1 LFVKPTGVR
10 VVAGRYRGL
19 RLATLPGLAVRPTAD
34 RVKEALFS
42 ILGERVDGARVLD
55 CFAGTG
61 ALGIEALSRGAA
73 RVVFVEEDREALELL
88 RRNLARVGAEAEVRV
103 CRGDALRPASW
114 VREAVPADVILADPP
129 YHRDLVPRFL
139 EAMAEA
145 GALRGGGLLVVEH
158 ERGVVPAHVAW
169 QPVES
174 RRYGD
179 TVLSFFVPAGA
190 GGKGGE
196 DAHRDLPGDV

>member
-1 LFVKPTGVR
+1 MKSSGVR
-10 VVAGRYRGL
+10 IVAGRYRGQ
-19 RLATLPGLAVRPTAD
+19 RLATLPGIAVRPTAD

-42 ILGERVDGARVLD
+42 ILGERVEGARVLD

-73 RVVFVEEDREALELL
+73 RVVFVEEDREVLELL
-88 RRNLARVGAEAEVRV
+88 RRNLAHVGAGAEVRV
-103 CRGDALRPASW
+103 YRGDALRPASW
-114 VREAVPADVILADPP
+114 AGEAVPADVILADPP
-129 YHRDLVPRFL
+129 YHRDLAPRFL

-145 GALRGGGLLVVEH
+145 DALRGGGLLVVEH
-158 ERGVVPAHVAW
+158 ERGVVPVHVAW
-169 QPVES
+169 QPVER

-179 TVLSFFVPAGA
+179 TVLSFFVPAGP